1 MTQLHGRAFDAEQ
14 KVKGFVSE
22 WMRLVFFSD
31 LKGDSFQYKLVSE
44 LLANRIDNS
53 LFC

>member
-1 MTQLHGRAFDAEQ
+1 MTQLHGRAFAAEQ
-14 KVKGFVSE
+14 QVKEFVSE
-22 WMRLVFFSD
+22 GMRLVFFSD
-31 LKGDSFQYKLVSE
+31 LKGDSFHYKLVSE